1 MRHIVVVYI
10 SYTTLITLKGEQM
23 STMGFINQTNNN
35 NQTKQTIVPLNFT
48 HSCAIG
54 QTGCGKTSSYIY
66 PNIQD
71 RIKRGHSLMVYD
83 YKGKE
88 HTSVK
93 YFASQHN
100 RLDDVVEI
108 GKYWGESINI
118 LKYMHSGDLEDF
130 LTDLFALNDTENDFW
145 GKSAVNI
152 SVAILDIIDAIEK
165 VTDAAEQTGVVADFQ
180 KRLYAKNDYKYPT
193 KKTLYSLSLVSA
205 SLDSLRGFVQ
215 NLDSLQNNMKNIM
228 VEEIVNYKELPKEEV
243 FEKFKK
249 LAYYL
254 QNLKHVIK
262 DARKKLEEFG
272 NLSSSSASKTYQTI
286 LLSVNSP
293 LIGIAGKK
301 SLNTDSFDII
311 EALENKKIIII
322 NAQMFSEDVLASFSS
337 SLFKEFAKRTVK
349 KNLQPISIFV
359 DEAQRVVSKNFDLPV
374 DVFREAKVEFFL
386 SFQNSELMISA
397 LGENKFEALLQNL
410 SDRFIYKNVGYF
422 KELDTSQLECFEY
435 VHDGKKDA
443 KIQQAT
449 PLFLEDDDTFKVEL
463 EYQKR
468 LELHSM
474 FDLDIE
480 DREKVILHN
489 EHGLDTL
496 ELTLIDSQGSCYK
509 RAFYQKIILQSAKK
523 SFYDL
528 FEQMNDDASSDQES
542 LKSLIEAKL
551 AEMQSSFE
559 IE

>member
-1 MRHIVVVYI
+1 
-10 SYTTLITLKGEQM
+10 M
-23 STMGFINQTNNN
+23 SSMGFINQTNNN

-71 RIKRGHSLMVYD
+71 RIKRGHSLIVYD

-165 VTDAAEQTGVVADFQ
+165 VIDAAEQTGAVADFQ

-301 SLNTDSFDII
+301 SLNTDSFDIV

-349 KNLQPISIFV
+349 KHLQPISIFV

-397 LGENKFEALLQNL
+397 LGENKFDALLQNL

-435 VHDGKKDA
+435 VQDGKKDA

-449 PLFLEDDDTFKVEL
+449 PLFLEDGDTFKVEL
-463 EYQKR
+463 EYQNR

-474 FDLDIE
+474 FDLAIE

-509 RAFYQKIILQSAKK
+509 RAFYQKNILQSAKK

>member
-1 MRHIVVVYI
+1 M
-10 SYTTLITLKGEQM
+10 LITLQGEQM
-23 STMGFINQTNNN
+23 SSMGFI
-35 NQTKQTIVPLNFT
+35 KQAYDNYQSKDTIVPLNFT

-71 RIKRGHSLMVYD
+71 RIKRGHSLIVYD

-118 LKYMHSGDLEDF
+118 LKYMHSADLENF
-130 LTDLFALNDTENDFW
+130 LTDLFVLNDTENDFW

-165 VTDAAEQTGVVADFQ
+165 VIDAAEQTGAVADFQ
-180 KRLYAKNDYKYPT
+180 KRLHANNDYKYPT

-286 LLSVNSP
+286 LLSINSP

-337 SLFKEFAKRTVK
+337 SLFKEFAKRTLK
-349 KNLQPISIFV
+349 KHLQPISIFV

-397 LGENKFEALLQNL
+397 LGENKFDALLQNL

-435 VHDGKKDA
+435 VQDGKKDA

-449 PLFLEDDDTFKVEL
+449 PLFLEDGDTFKVEL
-463 EYQKR
+463 EYQNR

-474 FDLDIE
+474 FDLAIE

-509 RAFYQKIILQSAKK
+509 RAFYQKNILQSAKK

-528 FEQMNDDASSDQES
+528 FEQMDDDASSDQES